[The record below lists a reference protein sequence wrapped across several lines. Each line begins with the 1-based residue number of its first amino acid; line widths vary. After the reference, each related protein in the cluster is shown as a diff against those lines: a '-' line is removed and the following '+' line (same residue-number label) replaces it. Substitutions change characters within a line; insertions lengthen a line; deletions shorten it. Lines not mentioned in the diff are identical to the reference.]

1 MTPADTITAI
11 GSLNHF
17 CGLCTQNQKP
27 ITTQDTAKTTP
38 FLGSISTFYFFFGGV
53 AQHLDYLILFCNRQ
67 IPDEL
72 GKNRDSRRSKS
83 FMRSNKPL
91 LSAAVIKKCNMIIFS
106 KPYLASCS

>member
-38 FLGSISTFYFFFGGV
+38 FLGSISTFYFFWWRSS
-53 AQHLDYLILFCNRQ
+53 ASPSHLDYLILFCNRQ

-72 GKNRDSRRSKS
+72 GVK
-83 FMRSNKPL
+83 KPRFT
-91 LSAAVIKKCNMIIFS
+91 KKQIFYEVS
-106 KPYLASCS
+106 KPHGSN

>member
-72 GKNRDSRRSKS
+72 GVK
-83 FMRSNKPL
+83 KPRFT
-91 LSAAVIKKCNMIIFS
+91 KKQIFYEVS
-106 KPYLASCS
+106 KPHGSN

>member
-72 GKNRDSRRSKS
+72 GVKKTAFHEEAN
-83 FMRSNKPL
+83 L
-91 LSAAVIKKCNMIIFS
+91 L
-106 KPYLASCS
+106 